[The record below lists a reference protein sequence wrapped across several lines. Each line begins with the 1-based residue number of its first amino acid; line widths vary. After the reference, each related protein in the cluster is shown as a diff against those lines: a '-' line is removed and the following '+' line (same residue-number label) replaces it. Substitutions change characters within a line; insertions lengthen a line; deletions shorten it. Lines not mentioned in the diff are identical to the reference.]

1 MLQCCGKSSVWQR
14 FFVFQ
19 PFFMVFLLM
28 VILFGASCA
37 FREVV
42 NDNPQTLFQKAERA
56 YQKKSFKRANEL
68 FQVVQ
73 NEFPDTEYAKLALLR
88 NADIAYC
95 RKELEDAAR
104 IYNDFINFNEDHP
117 KAPYAFYQVGMTYY
131 VTLQTI
137 DLDLEALR
145 QALET
150 FKEALAR
157 YPDHPPYTAKII
169 QRINDCKRRFA
180 KREFY
185 VGFYYYKQNKF
196 HSAIARF
203 EYLLKT
209 YPGFIDDKVLYYMGL
224 AQLNRNDADAGH
236 QALLTLTK
244 AFPESPFTAQARPW
258 LEKDEGPGLPLLFM
272 ARDYFLVKD
281 YDIGDRYLTTT
292 FMPEKY
298 SPRLF
303 NMLSGQKS
311 GGEQAKE
318 VTFSSLYR
326 PVNPD
331 RGRKSGAKSV
341 MPEAGLRGPS
351 GPSKVTSGAVA
362 SKPPASK
369 VTSEVVAS
377 KPPASIDTAV
387 QEQRPLARLGQQDD
401 PLEIISDWT
410 EADRQKGIIIFGGR
424 VVAKQKDMV
433 LYADKVVNYF
443 DMQSQKLL
451 KAVAVGNVKLNQ
463 ADKFVTCERAEL
475 MQAERKVTMTGNAV
489 MWQGE
494 NRVTGE
500 RIVIYL
506 SQSQAEV
513 FGGKEG
519 KAKVKIMPSSK

>member
-1 MLQCCGKSSVWQR
+1 MILQCCGKSSARQC
-14 FFVFQ
+14 FFNFQ
-19 PFFMVFLLM
+19 LLFMVLLLM

-37 FREVV
+37 SREIVA
-42 NDNPQTLFQKAERA
+42 DNPKTLFQKAEKA
-56 YQKKSFKRANEL
+56 YQKKSYSRANEL

-73 NEFPDTEYAKLALLR
+73 NDFPDSEYAKLALLR

-104 IYNDFINFNEDHP
+104 TYNDFINFNEDHS

-131 VTLQTI
+131 VALKTI

-150 FKEALAR
+150 FQEALAR
-157 YPDHPPYTAKII
+157 YPDHPPYTSKII

-185 VGFYYYKQNKF
+185 VGFYYYKRSKF

-209 YPGFIDDKVLYYMGL
+209 YPGFIDDKVLYYMGM
-224 AQLNRNDADAGH
+224 AHLNKGDADAGH
-236 QALLTLTK
+236 RALLTLTK
-244 AFPESPFTAQARPW
+244 AFPESPFTVEARPW

-326 PVNPD
+326 PVPPTK
-331 RGRKSGAKSV
+331 RGKAESKSEVSESLFK
-341 MPEAGLRGPS
+341 S
-351 GPSKVTSGAVA
+351 GPSRS
-362 SKPPASK
+362 PQ
-369 VTSEVVAS
+369 
-377 KPPASIDTAV
+377 TAV
-387 QEQRPLARLGQQDD
+387 EAAPGVAGVGPGGSDGSPVTRDPRSQTRLGQQDD

-410 EADRQKGIIIFGGR
+410 EADRQKGIITFGGK
-424 VVAKQKDMV
+424 VVAQQKDMV

-475 MQAERKVTMTGNAV
+475 IQAERKVTMTGNAV

-500 RIVIYL
+500 RIIIYL
-506 SQSQAEV
+506 NQSQAEV

-519 KAKVKIMPSSK
+519 KAKVKILPSSR

>member
-1 MLQCCGKSSVWQR
+1 MMLNGCGKSSARQR
-14 FFVFQ
+14 FFVFRLL
-19 PFFMVFLLM
+19 FMVLLLM

-37 FREVV
+37 SRKMVT
-42 NDNPQTLFQKAERA
+42 DNPKTLFQEAERA
-56 YQKKSFKRANEL
+56 YQKKSFSRANEL
-68 FQVVQ
+68 FQAVQ

-88 NADIAYC
+88 TADIAYC

-104 IYNDFINFNEDHP
+104 TYNDFINFNEDHH
-117 KAPYAFYQVGMTYY
+117 KAPYAFYQVGMSYY
-131 VTLQTI
+131 VTLKTI

-150 FKEALAR
+150 FQEALAR

-169 QRINDCKRRFA
+169 QRVNDCKRRFA

-185 VGFYYYKQNKF
+185 VGFYYYKRGKF

-203 EYLLKT
+203 EYLLET
-209 YPGFIDDKVLYYMGL
+209 YPGFIDDKVFYYLGL
-224 AQLNRNDADAGH
+224 AYLNRGDADAGH
-236 QALLTLTK
+236 QALLTLSK

-272 ARDYFLVKD
+272 ARDYFLVHE

-303 NMLSGQKS
+303 NMLSGRKS

-326 PVNPD
+326 PVTPVKGEKTGKD
-331 RGRKSGAKSV
+331 IETSEPALKSGSTSSPQTAFEAAPGTKVGKSE
-341 MPEAGLRGPS
+341 PGG
-351 GPSKVTSGAVA
+351 
-362 SKPPASK
+362 
-369 VTSEVVAS
+369 
-377 KPPASIDTAV
+377 SIAV
-387 QEQRPLARLGQQDD
+387 QDPRPQTRLGRQDD

-410 EADRQKGIIIFGGR
+410 EADRQKGTITFGGK
-424 VVAKQKDMV
+424 VIAKQKDMV
-433 LYADKVVNYF
+433 LYADQVVNYF

-451 KAVAVGNVKLNQ
+451 KAIAVGNVKLNQ

-475 MQAERKVTMTGNAV
+475 IQAERKVILTGNTV

-500 RIVIYL
+500 RIIIYL
-506 SQSQAEV
+506 NQSQAEV

-519 KAKVKIMPSSK
+519 KAKVKILPSK

>member
-1 MLQCCGKSSVWQR
+1 MLNGCEKSSARQC

-19 PFFMVFLLM
+19 PLFTVLLLM
-28 VILFGASCA
+28 VLLFGASCA
-37 FREVV
+37 SHERIP
-42 NDNPQTLFQKAERA
+42 DNPKALFQKAEKA
-56 YQKKSFKRANEL
+56 YQKKSYSRAKEL
-68 FQVVQ
+68 FQSLQ

-88 NADIAYC
+88 TADIDYC
-95 RKELEDAAR
+95 LKDLEDAAR
-104 IYNDFINFNEDHP
+104 AYNDFINFNEDHD
-117 KAPYAFYQVGMTYY
+117 KAPYALYQVGMTYY
-131 VTLQTI
+131 VTLKTL

-145 QALET
+145 QALEV
-150 FKEALAR
+150 FQEALAR
-157 YPDHPPYTAKII
+157 YPDSPPCTAKII

-185 VGFYYYKQNKF
+185 IGFYYYKRGKF
-196 HSAIARF
+196 HSAIGRF

-209 YPGFIDDKVLYYMGL
+209 YAGFIDDKVLYYLGL
-224 AQLNRNDADAGH
+224 AHLNRGDVEEGH
-236 QALLTLTK
+236 KALLTLTK
-244 AFPESPFTAQARPW
+244 AFPTSLFTEQARLW

-292 FMPEKY
+292 FMPEKF

-303 NMLSGQKS
+303 NLLKGQKS
-311 GGEQAKE
+311 GGQQAEE

-326 PVNPD
+326 SVSPTKVKSGSKIEEAPTLKSGPSGSPQVASD
-331 RGRKSGAKSV
+331 SASGAKTDKSGAS
-341 MPEAGLRGPS
+341 PAAG
-351 GPSKVTSGAVA
+351 
-362 SKPPASK
+362 
-369 VTSEVVAS
+369 SE
-377 KPPASIDTAV
+377 PR
-387 QEQRPLARLGQQDD
+387 QQARLGQQDD

-410 EADRQKGIIIFGGR
+410 EADRQSGTISFGGR
-424 VVAKQKDMV
+424 VIAKQKDMV

-443 DMQSQKLL
+443 DMQSQKLI

-475 MQAERKVTMTGNAV
+475 IQAERKVTLTGNPI

-506 SQSQAEV
+506 NESQAEV
-513 FGGKEG
+513 FGGEAG
-519 KAKVKIMPSSK
+519 KAKVKIIPAK

>member
-1 MLQCCGKSSVWQR
+1 VLLQCCEKSSARQC
-14 FFVFQ
+14 FFVY
-19 PFFMVFLLM
+19 MLLLL
-28 VILFGASCA
+28 VLLSGLSCA
-37 FREVV
+37 SREIVA
-42 NDNPQTLFQKAERA
+42 DNPKTLFQKAESA
-56 YQKKSFKRANEL
+56 YQKKSYSRADEL
-68 FQVVQ
+68 FQAVQ
-73 NEFPDTEYAKLALLR
+73 NEFPDTEFAKLALLR

-104 IYNDFINFNEDHP
+104 TYNDFINFNENHD
-117 KAPYAFYQVGMTYY
+117 KAPYAMYQVGMTYY
-131 VTLQTI
+131 VALKTI
-137 DLDLEALR
+137 DLDLEALK
-145 QALET
+145 QALEV
-150 FKEALAR
+150 FQEALAR
-157 YPDHPPYTAKII
+157 YPDNPPYTAKII

-185 VGFYYYKQNKF
+185 VGFYYYKRAKF

-203 EYLLKT
+203 EYLFKT

-224 AQLNRNDADAGH
+224 ANLNRGDADAGH

-258 LEKDEGPGLPLLFM
+258 LESDEGPGLPLLFM

-281 YDIGDRYLTTT
+281 YDIGDSYLTTT

-303 NMLSGQKS
+303 KMLSGQKS
-311 GGEQAKE
+311 GQEKLQE

-326 PVNPD
+326 PV
-331 RGRKSGAKSV
+331 S
-341 MPEAGLRGPS
+341 PS
-351 GPSKVTSGAVA
+351 SKTGSQKKA
-362 SKPPASK
+362 SHL
-369 VTSEVVAS
+369 E
-377 KPPASIDTAV
+377 
-387 QEQRPLARLGQQDD
+387 PLATSHEGEPQSSSLAALEAAPGASRADQETSSAPAVPDLRPQTRLGQQDD

-410 EADRQKGIIIFGGR
+410 EADRQKGTIIFGGK
-424 VVAKQKDMV
+424 VIAKQKDMV
-433 LYADKVVNYF
+433 LYADQVVNYF

-451 KAVAVGNVKLNQ
+451 KAIAVGNVKLNQ

-475 MQAERKVTMTGNAV
+475 IQAERKVILTGNPV

-506 SQSQAEV
+506 DQSQAEV
-513 FGGKEG
+513 FGGEAG
-519 KAKVKIMPSSK
+519 KAKVKILPSK